1 MEILWIDCY
10 IVCTILF
17 LPGAASSIYQN
28 QYLFIMKYNYI
39 WMNLA
44 TKVNTSNKRGH
55 CDIL

>member
-17 LPGAASSIYQN
+17 LPGAAFSIYQN
-28 QYLFIMKYNYI
+28 QYLFIMDI